1 MMTISIFSRKKK
13 GLTLVET
20 VIAMVIAA
28 ITLVGFL
35 QVCNTSALML
45 QNIKYRMRAVNIAQ
59 AELEELMALGYDG
72 IDIAA
77 FSSFRRTF
85 VVIDEGLT
93 DSADDDIIGEMR
105 TRANEVI
112 RPPFMGRKI
121 FVEVSWELLGEP
133 KSEILE
139 TLVYT
144 HQ

>member
-1 MMTISIFSRKKK
+1 MMKKVIFKGKK

-20 VIAMVIAA
+20 VIAMMIAA

-35 QVCNTSALML
+35 QVCNTSAIML

-59 AELEELMALGYDG
+59 AELEDLMSLGYDG
-72 IDIAA
+72 INMGA
-77 FSSFRRTF
+77 FSPYRRTY

-93 DSADDDIIGEMR
+93 VSTGDDIIGEMR
-105 TRANEVI
+105 TRVSEVI

-121 FVEVSWELLGEP
+121 FVEVMWELLGEP

-139 TLVYT
+139 TLVYS